1 MPTTSL
7 AQLLEATDTT
17 MNVLFSF
24 SLASPVGTENP
35 AEMLN
40 VACSGRRGVTVG
52 NTHSAS
58 FVRNGPRELPS
69 REEVL
74 ANS

>member
-1 MPTTSL
+1 MPTTLL

-17 MNVLFSF
+17 MNVLFFF

-40 VACSGRRGVTVG
+40 VACSGRRGVFLG
-52 NTHSAS
+52 KIHSAS
-58 FVRNGPRELPS
+58 FVRSGPGELPS
-69 REEVL
+69 GEEVL
-74 ANS
+74 ADS